1 MIKEIAFFVY
11 PVSSVPRARRFYE
24 GALGLKL
31 ESNFQGQWLEYD
43 VNGTTFAIATK
54 DKKHQPARHGG
65 TIAFEV
71 DDLEGMIKR
80 LRKRRVRFVQ
90 ALSETPVCRFATVA
104 DPDGNQIIIHQRKA

>member
-1 MIKEIAFFVY
+1 MIAGIAFFVY
-11 PVSSVPRARRFYE
+11 PVSNVPRARRFYE

-31 ESNFQGQWLEYD
+31 ESSFQGQWIEYD
-43 VNGTTFAIATK
+43 VKGTTFAIATK

-65 TIAFEV
+65 TAAFEV
-71 DDLEGMIKR
+71 GDLDAMVKR

-90 ALSETPVCRFATVA
+90 APSETPVCRFAIVA